1 MARKYTE
8 HAATEHAAGGSMIAF
23 AELGGFAG
31 VEDHEIVAEPMK
43 VSVNKP
49 LTGLATEHSQRIWG
63 ERIEIHKK
71 KLGAHM
77 TPAGEMSAVEKRWKG
92 VQKPLGSD
100 RGEMSAQEPGPIG
113 VPAKGELTPLGV
125 LKNMV
130 DDSSRRITRAGD
142 WAKVALFMS
151 GIGVAGFLLTLAL
164 IAS

>member
-1 MARKYTE
+1 MKKGNDEGT
-8 HAATEHAAGGSMIAF
+8 MIAF

-31 VEDHEIVAEPMK
+31 IEDHEIVAEPMK

-71 KLGAHM
+71 KVGAHM
-77 TPAGEMSAVEKRWKG
+77 TPAGEMSAVEKKWKG

-100 RGEMSAQEPGPIG
+100 
-113 VPAKGELTPLGV
+113 KGEISNPYTIEDGNDPLKGKDGLTPLQV

-130 DDSSRRITRAGD
+130 DDSSRRITNANNWGK
-142 WAKVALFMS
+142 AALFLS
-151 GIGVAGFLLTLAL
+151 GIGVAGFLLALAV
-164 IAS
+164 IVS